1 VEARICERLHIG
13 GHVSYRRLL
22 DDMAALGFSGSQ
34 VGLAVKV
41 MLSRGQLRRK
51 AEGKMLERVQ

>member
-1 VEARICERLHIG
+1 VP
-13 GHVSYRRLL
+13 
-22 DDMAALGFSGSQ
+22 AAAVAQHQQ

-51 AEGKMLERVQ
+51 NEGKMLERTQ